1 MSDLTEW
8 ENRTL
13 VWNGEGF
20 DLVVLPPVDPEDAV
34 PPADSEPTE
43 YPDPSPIWEA
53 GVP

>member
-1 MSDLTEW
+1 MSDLKEW

-20 DLVVLPPVDPEDAV
+20 DLVVLPPVDPEA
-34 PPADSEPTE
+34 AESAPTE